1 MVESREKKGIFGRF
15 FDLLS
20 GKPPSD
26 GLKEEFTDGNPH
38 APSNDD
44 PLDLRFVKRYS
55 ASGGKFLYCQSEPE
69 ALDYL
74 RHIRRESALDGIYN
88 QDASLQ
94 DFLKKAQLVLTEQIS
109 QADAFCCGCEWL
121 VAFNGG
127 VMLTGQ
133 QTLGRKLSELPDTFI
148 VIARTSQIT
157 ENLRSALT
165 GIRQRYGRELP
176 SQITTLKG
184 PKKVE
189 EIDESDTTSVTNK
202 EIYLLLMEDQL

>member
-1 MVESREKKGIFGRF
+1 MVESKEKKGIFGRF

-26 GLKEEFTDGNPH
+26 EPKEEFTARNPH

-55 ASGGKFLYCQSEPE
+55 ASGGKFLYCQSESE
-69 ALDYL
+69 ALEYL
-74 RHIRRESALDGIYN
+74 QQIGSESSLEGIYS
-88 QDASLQ
+88 QDSSLLH
-94 DFLKKAQLVLTEQIS
+94 FLKKAQLELTEQVG

-189 EIDESDTTSVTNK
+189 EIDESETTSITNK

>member
-1 MVESREKKGIFGRF
+1 MVEPKEKRGLFGRF

-20 GKPPSD
+20 GKPL
-26 GLKEEFTDGNPH
+26 GEEKLGDPKLNNPH
-38 APSNDD
+38 APNETD
-44 PLDLRFVKRYS
+44 PFDLRFVKRFS
-55 ASGGKFLYCQSEPE
+55 ASGGKFLYCQDEKE
-69 ALDYL
+69 AFDYLHQITTESGLDYVFCKDPNL
-74 RHIRRESALDGIYN
+74 QSILYKAGIIVTDQVN
-88 QDASLQ
+88 
-94 DFLKKAQLVLTEQIS
+94 K
-109 QADAFCCGCEWL
+109 ADAFCSACEWL